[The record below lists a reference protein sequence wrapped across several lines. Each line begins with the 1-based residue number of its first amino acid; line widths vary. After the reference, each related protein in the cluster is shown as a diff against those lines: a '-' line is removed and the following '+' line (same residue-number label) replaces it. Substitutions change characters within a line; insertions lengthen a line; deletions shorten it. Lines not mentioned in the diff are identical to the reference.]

1 MSREYPVMKMRRQ
14 IALCRCGWAH
24 ADHPA
29 RLGLAHSASWS
40 HQVSSKRF
48 LLDLIIFEVF
58 ECVSDSDGCPSR
70 PSDVDVFG
78 RVSDATR
85 RRPTAGSG
93 TGCRKRHA
101 WTAAQYAAATLAP

>member
-14 IALCRCGWAH
+14 IALCRRGWAH

-48 LLDLIIFEVF
+48 LLYLIILEVF
-58 ECVSDSDGCPSR
+58 ECVSDSDGCPAR
-70 PSDVDVFG
+70 PSDVASSAVYLTLRDGAQLQEAV
-78 RVSDATR
+78 RA
-85 RRPTAGSG
+85 AGSAMHG
-93 TGCRKRHA
+93 
-101 WTAAQYAAATLAP
+101 LLS